1 LEVKTCGE
9 VGAFYRALKGHGLSS
24 KGGGTLF
31 TSDGAFN
38 SAGCMQSLF
47 APGSSGGQKN
57 FTNHSSGNHSG
68 GGGGG
73 GALVESGSTAIGFY
87 TDFSSMGEV
96 AGIARMADAKSGR
109 VSARGAVLL
118 AAHLDRAAITVRTVM
133 RLARRAADQDVTQQS
148 R

>member
-1 LEVKTCGE
+1 LTRHSSHVLSHTHACTHTLSIALVAGLTNLEVKTCGE

-96 AGIARMADAKSGR
+96 WWPALRGWLTPKAAG
-109 VSARGAVLL
+109 
-118 AAHLDRAAITVRTVM
+118 
-133 RLARRAADQDVTQQS
+133 
-148 R
+148 